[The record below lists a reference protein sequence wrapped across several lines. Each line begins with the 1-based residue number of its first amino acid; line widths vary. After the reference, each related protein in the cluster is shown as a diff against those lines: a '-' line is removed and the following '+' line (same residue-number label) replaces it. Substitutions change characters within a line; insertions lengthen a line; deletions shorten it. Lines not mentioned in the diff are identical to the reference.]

1 MRCRM
6 MGTWEEGQQ
15 EKRKGRQMREED
27 GWEKRIETL
36 WGVKRI
42 LK

>member
-1 MRCRM
+1 M

-15 EKRKGRQMREED
+15 KRMGGQTREED

-36 WGVKRI
+36 WGVKGI
-42 LK
+42 FK